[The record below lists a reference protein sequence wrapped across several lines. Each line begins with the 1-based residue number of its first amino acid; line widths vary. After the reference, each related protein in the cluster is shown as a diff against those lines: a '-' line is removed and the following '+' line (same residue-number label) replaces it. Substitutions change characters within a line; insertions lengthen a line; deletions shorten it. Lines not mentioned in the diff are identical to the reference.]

1 MSFKKV
7 LTAGLALAL
16 FSAAALFGEEAKT
29 EKVTLD
35 VKGMTC
41 SGCASF
47 LQSKLGK
54 TEGIKSVKVDLA
66 SDRAFVEYDPAV
78 LTAEKVATAVDE
90 KTAFTATVA
99 QATGAE
105 TQAKLD
111 VKGAEKPVVSTAEPS
126 STATKKSVSK
136 AKARKAKAD
145 GKPEAAG
152 STTLTTSVFQTKYR
166 CEHCKLAQDAPG
178 KCSMCG
184 AELTAVDVSY
194 ECAACGAHS
203 ATPGACP
210 KCGKALKETSHKHIG
225 KPEGEKTPSA
235 N

>member
-1 MSFKKV
+1 MSFKMAV
-7 LTAGLALAL
+7 GAGLALAL
-16 FSAAALFGEEAKT
+16 FSAVALFGEET
-29 EKVTLD
+29 RSEKATLD

-47 LQSKLGK
+47 LQSKLSQ

-66 SDRAFVEYDPAV
+66 SDRAFVEYNPQI

-99 QATGAE
+99 QATGVE
-105 TQAKLD
+105 TQVTPT
-111 VKGAEKPVVSTAEPS
+111 VKGVEKS
-126 STATKKSVSK
+126 STATKKSRVKTLAPK
-136 AKARKAKAD
+136 AKT
-145 GKPEAAG
+145 GEKPEAAV
-152 STTLTTSVFQTKYR
+152 LQTKYH
-166 CEHCKLAQDAPG
+166 CQHCKLVQDKPG

-194 ECAACGAHS
+194 ECAACGTHS
-203 ATPGACP
+203 ATAGACP
-210 KCGKALKETSHKHIG
+210 KCGNALQETSHQHI
-225 KPEGEKTPSA
+225 EKLEREKAPSA

>member
-1 MSFKKV
+1 MAV
-7 LTAGLALAL
+7 GAGLALAL
-16 FSAAALFGEEAKT
+16 FSTVALFGEEAKT

-47 LQSKLGK
+47 LQSKLSQ

-66 SDRAFVEYDPAV
+66 SDRAFVEYNPQI

-99 QATGAE
+99 QATGVE
-105 TQAKLD
+105 TQATPT
-111 VKGAEKPVVSTAEPS
+111 VKGAEKS
-126 STATKKSVSK
+126 STATKKPRVKTTAPK
-136 AKARKAKAD
+136 AKT
-145 GKPEAAG
+145 GEKPEA
-152 STTLTTSVFQTKYR
+152 TVFQTKYR
-166 CEHCKLAQDAPG
+166 CSHCKLVQDQPG

-194 ECAACGAHS
+194 DCAACGVHS

-210 KCGKALKETSHKHIG
+210 RCGAALKETFHKHI
-225 KPEGEKTPSA
+225 EKQQNAKDAPSA